1 MALTDIVFDD
11 NNSAAA
17 ARGNIGTLADI
28 LSRAGFSHRLSLVVP
43 AIGDVKSGVQY
54 GQQGNS
60 LTGTYVGG
68 GGGNT
73 YSRGRI
79 VNA

>member
-17 ARGNIGTLADI
+17 ARGDIGSAVDS
-28 LSRAGFSHRLSLVVP
+28 LSPQMSHRLLLAVP
-43 AIGDVKSGVQY
+43 VIADVKIGVQY
-54 GQQGNS
+54 GQQGTE
-60 LTGTYVGG
+60 LTGTYVGGG

-73 YSRGRI
+73 YSRGRV